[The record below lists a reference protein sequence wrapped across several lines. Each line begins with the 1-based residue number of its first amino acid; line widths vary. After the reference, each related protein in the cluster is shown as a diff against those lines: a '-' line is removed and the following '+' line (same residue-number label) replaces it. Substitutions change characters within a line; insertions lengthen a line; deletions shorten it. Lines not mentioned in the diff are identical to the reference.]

1 MSHNCS
7 MPGLQVAKEKAPKPA
22 KQARG
27 PTGAAAYEAALLRK
41 RIEAVKRLQAQ
52 MADPAS
58 VASQTVAAYSDV
70 LDGVRFIG
78 NKYEKLNIPSPR
90 DQKRKHSG

>member
-41 RIEAVKRLQAQ
+41 RIEAVKRLKAQ

-70 LDGVRFIG
+70 LDGTGLPDVSSS
-78 NKYEKLNIPSPR
+78 L
-90 DQKRKHSG
+90 